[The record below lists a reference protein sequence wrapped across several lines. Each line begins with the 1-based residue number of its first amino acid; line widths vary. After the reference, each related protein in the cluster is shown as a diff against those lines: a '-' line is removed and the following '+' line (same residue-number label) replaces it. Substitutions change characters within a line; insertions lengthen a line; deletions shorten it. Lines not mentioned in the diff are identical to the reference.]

1 MAGHF
6 PDCLCNAQFRA
17 DLEAGICEAVDTAL
31 AGNPADALGLSVPIV
46 AALELL
52 ALIDK
57 NC

>member
-6 PDCLCNAQFRA
+6 PDCLCNAQFRS

-31 AGNPADALGLSVPIV
+31 AGGPATALGQASPIV
-46 AALELL
+46 DALELL